1 MAVWTCSSKGEM
13 MEWIKRYWIEAVFG
27 AVIAALGGAY
37 RKIAKRLKA
46 RQTEDEAI
54 KDGLLAILHDRLYT
68 ECSRHIDAGQIDL
81 TAMKNI
87 EYIYKA
93 YHALGGNGTGTEL
106 YERVKALDLEKEEH
120 R

>member
-1 MAVWTCSSKGEM
+1 

-37 RKIAKRLKA
+37 RKIAKRLKD
-46 RQTEDEAI
+46 RQAEDEAI
-54 KDGLLAILHDRLYT
+54 KEGLLAILHDRLYT
-68 ECSRHIDAGQIDL
+68 ECSRHIDAGKIDL
-81 TAMKNI
+81 TALKNI

-106 YERVKALDLEKEEH
+106 YKRVKALDLEKEAH
-120 R
+120 K